1 MMSMSWLLWMAFMFL
16 FLVPP
21 IGYGWGYRK
30 WGPPYPRYV
39 QRRRGARAATASD
52 FAHIQHQPSGLGMG
66 WRLRVD
72 GALHWRALGC
82 CDALVALK

>member
-52 FAHIQHQPSGLGMG
+52 FATFNINHRAWG
-66 WRLRVD
+66 WGGDFVWMVLFIGVLW
-72 GALHWRALGC
+72 AVVTLWWR
-82 CDALVALK
+82 